1 MAEIETE
8 IPRQGVGGAIGGYAT
23 TREPVLETG
32 GVTNIIGKGITAGF
46 THKNPEPLAKV
57 GLGLQSEINGMTTRT
72 TITERRNWL
81 DGKLAKLVSA
91 DKIDSYDAVKFQ
103 KSISLHANFKHV
115 TRGNTIFVLNDKG
128 VIVDSYPK
136 PETPEKMPQEITLD
150 RTSIQAQ
157 RNQKNFPNTARAMEV
172 QLVDT
177 ITNPGMKKQV
187 TDSFLRINTHMD
199 GVTRAID
206 DAQDSTLLE
215 SGLDNQGDLDTRE
228 ALNVEKVL
236 ASIHTWAVGL
246 DGINRK
252 VQAMGGNV
260 VASAP
265 VTVGGEFSSEV
276 LNMVI
281 NSKAFN
287 PESIDTI
294 RKSLQETS
302 KYMLESAKNAHELGP
317 SGTRMLEAEATT
329 KTLEAQV
336 NARNAIVELGI
347 PLQTLK
353 DERKAEIVFTYAK
366 IYSILIEK
374 TAAKGMANDM
384 LNKAIHGVYERDFY
398 NDLKNLEK
406 IGTPDAPSGMDIIT
420 TIQRLTNSPSLDVS
434 PKAFNAARSVFT
446 MLKNTLDLRDN
457 PSLKNAIDETF
468 NDIFTEKR
476 LKNARKLQPLIDV
489 LKSAIPKGKL

>member
-1 MAEIETE
+1 
-8 IPRQGVGGAIGGYAT
+8 
-23 TREPVLETG
+23 
-32 GVTNIIGKGITAGF
+32 
-46 THKNPEPLAKV
+46 
-57 GLGLQSEINGMTTRT
+57 
-72 TITERRNWL
+72 
-81 DGKLAKLVSA
+81 
-91 DKIDSYDAVKFQ
+91 
-103 KSISLHANFKHV
+103 
-115 TRGNTIFVLNDKG
+115 
-128 VIVDSYPK
+128 
-136 PETPEKMPQEITLD
+136 
-150 RTSIQAQ
+150 
-157 RNQKNFPNTARAMEV
+157 
-172 QLVDT
+172 
-177 ITNPGMKKQV
+177 
-187 TDSFLRINTHMD
+187 MD

>member
-1 MAEIETE
+1 
-8 IPRQGVGGAIGGYAT
+8 
-23 TREPVLETG
+23 
-32 GVTNIIGKGITAGF
+32 
-46 THKNPEPLAKV
+46 
-57 GLGLQSEINGMTTRT
+57 
-72 TITERRNWL
+72 
-81 DGKLAKLVSA
+81 
-91 DKIDSYDAVKFQ
+91 
-103 KSISLHANFKHV
+103 
-115 TRGNTIFVLNDKG
+115 
-128 VIVDSYPK
+128 
-136 PETPEKMPQEITLD
+136 
-150 RTSIQAQ
+150 
-157 RNQKNFPNTARAMEV
+157 
-172 QLVDT
+172 
-177 ITNPGMKKQV
+177 
-187 TDSFLRINTHMD
+187 
-199 GVTRAID
+199 
-206 DAQDSTLLE
+206 
-215 SGLDNQGDLDTRE
+215 
-228 ALNVEKVL
+228 
-236 ASIHTWAVGL
+236 
-246 DGINRK
+246 
-252 VQAMGGNV
+252 MGGNV